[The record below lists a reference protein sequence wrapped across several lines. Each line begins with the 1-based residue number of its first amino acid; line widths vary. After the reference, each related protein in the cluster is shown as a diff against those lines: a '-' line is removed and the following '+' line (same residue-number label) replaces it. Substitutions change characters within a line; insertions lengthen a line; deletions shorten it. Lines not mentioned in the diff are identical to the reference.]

1 MIEVK
6 RVEIRDS
13 ATLIPALA
21 LRVSGIDDPILHR
34 AGFEHPVVIL
44 IHLVEPI
51 ECSWDPYNWSY
62 KSGRTMRAAHVWIE
76 SHWDKFKDGA
86 VVDVEFI
93 LGETK
98 KPKESD
104 L

>member
-6 RVEIRDS
+6 RVEIRDR
-13 ATLIPALA
+13 ATLVPAIA
-21 LRVSGIDDPILHR
+21 LRVKGNDSLMTRGGFYGESSPIL
-34 AGFEHPVVIL
+34 L
-44 IHLVEPI
+44 IHLLRPEVQH
-51 ECSWDPYNWSY
+51 DPFAWI
-62 KSGRTMRAAHVWIE
+62 GRTIHEAHKWLE
-76 SHWDKFKDGA
+76 ANWDKFKDGD
-86 VVDVEFI
+86 VLDVEFI